1 PTYSIGQTFG
11 GVFWPVPSGE
21 SGGCM
26 GSAIPRPLGT
36 MTIQGPTSKDA
47 SYTISSESLKSGSYD
62 PAIGKPWVAADV
74 GSWNVTLVVSS
85 TYGGCL
91 ASGSTTFQVKA

>member
-1 PTYSIGQTFG
+1 
-11 GVFWPVPSGE
+11 
-21 SGGCM
+21 
-26 GSAIPRPLGT
+26 

-47 SYTISSESLKSGSYD
+47 SYTIGSESLKSGSYN